1 MQITPYADIN
11 ALIEILLSSIQRIL
25 GAKLVAFYLAGS
37 LIIGDFDPNISDI
50 DLVAALS
57 SQIDDREFDAL
68 QEMHSAFAAQY
79 KEWDNRIEVCYIS
92 VVALNTVRSRT
103 SQIANISPGEPFHMR
118 ESSREWLSDW
128 YLVRERGVTLFG
140 PSPEE
145 IIEPISKEEFI
156 QTIKA
161 HARAWGEWINDMH
174 TQGGQAYAILTM
186 CRALYTCTNGEQVSK
201 KQAALWAQKA
211 LPEWSQLIENALL
224 WRENQRNEQVDHT
237 ATFAETK
244 RFVDFVRDMILTK
257 S

>member
-128 YLVRERGVTLFG
+128 YLVRER
-140 PSPEE
+140 
-145 IIEPISKEEFI
+145 
-156 QTIKA
+156 
-161 HARAWGEWINDMH
+161 
-174 TQGGQAYAILTM
+174 
-186 CRALYTCTNGEQVSK
+186 
-201 KQAALWAQKA
+201 
-211 LPEWSQLIENALL
+211 
-224 WRENQRNEQVDHT
+224 
-237 ATFAETK
+237 
-244 RFVDFVRDMILTK
+244 
-257 S
+257 